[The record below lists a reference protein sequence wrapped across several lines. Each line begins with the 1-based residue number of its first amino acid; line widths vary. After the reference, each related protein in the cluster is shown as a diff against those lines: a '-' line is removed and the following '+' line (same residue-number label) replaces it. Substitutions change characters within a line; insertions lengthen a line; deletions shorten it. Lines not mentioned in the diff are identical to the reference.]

1 MVIENT
7 AKKWQVVNS
16 RTKMSMSTPLSYSS
30 SYAIVIT
37 PGGSDD
43 IMRQSYQSY
52 GLTIELHG
60 YSDGDNALKP
70 EVVPIYIPF
79 YTMIGH
85 WFYSAVFWTI
95 LFFDVHANNKLIIN
109 YIL

>member
-16 RTKMSMSTPLSYSS
+16 RTKLSMSTPLSYSS
-30 SYAIVIT
+30 SCSIVIS

-43 IMRQSYQSY
+43 IMRQSYY
-52 GLTIELHG
+52 RA
-60 YSDGDNALKP
+60 DNALNP
-70 EVVPIYIPF
+70 EVVPIHIQF
-79 YTMIGH
+79 YTMMKDTGYIRLC
-85 WFYSAVFWTI
+85 FWTI
-95 LFFDVHANNKLIIN
+95 LFFDVHAKNKLIIN